1 MSKIMQ
7 PILNVFVTLT
17 SKTLKK
23 LQRDLP
29 LTCQEIRHKSSPR
42 HGVNSHGISIMPAL
56 GAWRYLHK
64 LVKLLDMDVTTFP
77 LQEQV
82 QKELKDGIT

>member
-1 MSKIMQ
+1 
-7 PILNVFVTLT
+7 
-17 SKTLKK
+17 
-23 LQRDLP
+23 
-29 LTCQEIRHKSSPR
+29 
-42 HGVNSHGISIMPAL
+42 MPAL